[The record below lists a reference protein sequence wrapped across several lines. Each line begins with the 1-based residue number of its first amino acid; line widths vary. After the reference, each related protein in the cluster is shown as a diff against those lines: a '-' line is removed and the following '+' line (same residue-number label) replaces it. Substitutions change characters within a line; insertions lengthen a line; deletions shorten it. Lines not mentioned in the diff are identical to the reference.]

1 MSTNE
6 IPRGGPLSAPTLRSF
21 GTGHVLRDFDLKV
34 IMQISGCERGARRL
48 LRGEPLSTADVGP
61 LTMANHAARHMG
73 YLPLFELGGQG
84 PSIGPEVEAVL
95 CELLEKPGRGQQ
107 I

>member
-1 MSTNE
+1 LSTIE
-6 IPRGGPLSAPTLRSF
+6 VPQGGLPSVPAPRSF

-48 LRGEPLSTADVGP
+48 LRGEPLSAADVGP
-61 LTMANHAARHMG
+61 LAMANHAARHMG
-73 YLPLFELGGQG
+73 YLPLFELGGKV
-84 PSIGPEVEAVL
+84 PSIAPGVEAVL
-95 CELLEKPGRGQQ
+95 RELLEKQGRGQQ